1 MKPCNELMYV
11 YMYIDHNQFSHYSCR
26 IIYDM
31 DIRVFCNI
39 IYIYVQIKYV
49 SSLRADALIVY
60 ANTHVKHFNLF
71 SSLAKGHYI
80 QLYIII

>member
-1 MKPCNELMYV
+1 MYV
-11 YMYIDHNQFSHYSCR
+11 YVYIDHNQFSHYSYG

-31 DIRVFCNI
+31 DTRVFCHI
-39 IYIYVQIKYV
+39 LYIYVQIKYV
-49 SSLRADALIVY
+49 SSLRPDALIVY
-60 ANTHVKHFNLF
+60 ANTDVKHFNLF